1 MEADKTE
8 EYLPPEKYS
17 DHKAHHANFINAV
30 RTRKPVVEDP
40 VFGLRAAA
48 PALLSNMSWSS
59 GKACTWD
66 PQSLE
71 MT

>member
-17 DHKAHHANFINAV
+17 DHKAHHANFIQAV
-30 RTRKPVVEDP
+30 RTRKPFVEDP

-48 PALLSNMSWSS
+48 PALLSNISWST
-59 GKACTWD
+59 GKACTGILNPWR
-66 PQSLE
+66 
-71 MT
+71 